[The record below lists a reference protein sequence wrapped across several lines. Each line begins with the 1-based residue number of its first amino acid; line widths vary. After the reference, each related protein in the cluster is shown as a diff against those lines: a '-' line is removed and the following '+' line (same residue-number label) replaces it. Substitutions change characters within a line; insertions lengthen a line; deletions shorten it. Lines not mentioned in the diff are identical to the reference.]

1 MPIYEYVC
9 SKCDWKFELM
19 RGFSQ
24 DDAGIKCPECGAE
37 NPQKVLSLFASGS
50 GSTDNCAPMPSGGG

>member
-9 SKCDWKFELM
+9 LNCGDKFELM

-24 DDAGIKCPECGAE
+24 EDDGIKCPKCGAE
-37 NPQKVLSLFASGS
+37 KPRKVISLFASGS
-50 GSTDNCAPMPSGGG
+50 NSSESCAPMPSGGG